1 MFETTVH
8 ANKNSQPTRPVTFQA
23 SRLSKEKV
31 FLRLSSP
38 CSASKCHAGI
48 GVTVM
53 SGCAS
58 RIESRKR
65 SVTKSSDGAMRAT
78 SLSNCASVTSVAK
91 KSPLLSVNHTKPHFA
106 SRPAGRE
113 TASKTASFFSGNNE
127 VSVRVPGVMMREI
140 RRCMRPL
147 PGVPICSAMTT
158 DSPKRT
164 SRATYWS
171 NLDFAGIS
179 YETPIT
185 DSSVAS

>member
-1 MFETTVH
+1 MMMYSDSSVSFKGLINGIMSTCVSVVSSKSALAAAST
-8 ANKNSQPTRPVTFQA
+8 PTRPVTFQA
-23 SRLSKEKV
+23 FPGYLKRRSFET
-31 FLRLSSP
+31 FSP

-65 SVTKSSDGAMRAT
+65 SVTKSSEGAMRAT

-113 TASKTASFFSGNNE
+113 TASKTASFF
-127 VSVRVPGVMMREI
+127 RV
-140 RRCMRPL
+140 
-147 PGVPICSAMTT
+147 TT
-158 DSPKRT
+158 KCRSECL
-164 SRATYWS
+164 A
-171 NLDFAGIS
+171 
-179 YETPIT
+179 
-185 DSSVAS
+185 